1 MKIYK
6 VYVKCVYGRSPWG
19 LMAYV
24 EADSPKEAIQKYHSG
39 KPDEELKYSAKLGE
53 LPEGFWNRAEHMREP
68 YIK

>member
-6 VYVKCVYGRSPWG
+6 VSVKEVTGRSPWG

-24 EADSPKEAIQKYHSG
+24 EADSPKEAIQKFHG
-39 KPDEELKYSAKLGE
+39 GRPDEELKYRATLGE
-53 LPEGFWNRAEHMREP
+53 LPEGFWKRAEHMRET